1 MTQLVKDLFDLPAQV
16 AKSDFVLDL
25 NSGVANPKRT
35 ADTYVVTERL
45 KDAFDRC
52 LTLVSSALG
61 DCRSKATYLHGSF
74 GSGKSHF
81 MAVLSLLIDGNE
93 AVWQIPALHPLRAK
107 HAFVGQKKLL
117 QLRYHMIGADN
128 LESKLLGE
136 YVEFVRRA
144 HPEAPLPNVFADQ
157 ELFDNARS
165 TLAHVG
171 EDAFF
176 GRMGGQ
182 VSEGWGKLRT
192 AWNRERFEEHATSE
206 DPKVREKLF
215 AALVD
220 KDSWFPAYVDSGR
233 YVDIDSGLAAM
244 ARHAKSLGYD
254 GIVLYLDELIL
265 WLSHRASQQ
274 EWLHNEVQKMV
285 KLVESQESAR
295 AVPIVSLIAR
305 QRNLA
310 EMVGKM
316 HTGMEHQLLYDSL
329 NHWEGRFDKVDLE
342 DSNLPAIIEKRV
354 LRPKNDAA
362 LAIITQAFEQLRTSA
377 CKSLETLQGTED
389 LASFRKVYP
398 FSPALVASLV
408 ALSSSL
414 QRERTAIKML
424 MELLVEHIP
433 DLPIGEVVRVGD
445 LFDVLAGG
453 EDPADGVM
461 RARFTSAKELY
472 KHQFLPLI
480 QESNGTNTP
489 ERCQRLRDGHPV
501 RLGCSGCPE
510 KQCRVDNRI
519 IKTMLTAALVP
530 EVDALKNLT
539 VSRLTRL
546 NHGMVKSMI
555 PGQEAG
561 IVAGK
566 IRKWA
571 SAIAQVHIGNEADP
585 SVKLRLEG
593 VDLKPILERYAPQDT
608 PGTRQR
614 VVRELLFEA
623 LGLDPVL
630 TADKAISQAFRG
642 TTRYGTLVFGNIR
655 AMSLAT
661 LRCEDGHDFR
671 LLIDYPFDDP
681 GKSPQDDVETIE
693 KFKEGG
699 GSWTLAWVPHF
710 FSDQMKQLLGE
721 LVVLNYVLESKL
733 TQREAVQHLTPENQ
747 TRALNDLENLRSQK
761 RSRLLGA
768 LSQAY
773 GLTTRDDA
781 DIDTG
786 NMVDTHLYVL
796 RLGAPP
802 LSADLAANLSG
813 AREAYVQALLALRYP
828 RHPEFRRPLTPK
840 RVNDLVDKFG
850 ELIATEEGRL
860 PVDRE
865 LRAELAGTLGA
876 LGLLRFSETH
886 ALKAEE
892 GLLQPLDN
900 KRAQKGADRPQVSE
914 VRQWID
920 EGHRMGLQEGALDLV
935 VRCYA
940 VWARRT
946 LELDGR
952 PLDAKQ
958 HKGAL
963 PDRAVLEKPELP
975 TQQEWKVALD
985 LAATCFGVTFAGKHL
1000 SPDNLG
1006 RLRSELDSKVKELAE
1021 SCVRANSLLNRRA
1034 AELGVPNDAPRLR
1047 TSQSAE
1053 GLVVALRGQSG
1064 VAQVRVLAGFPLE
1077 TSPAA
1082 VGRHL
1087 QRLDKAAELERTLGD
1102 DLVFGTLRQ
1111 LQLRQGDV
1119 AGAAQVLEEVATAFR
1134 QDELNVQLAPRLRE
1148 LAQRAQGLLTQGA
1161 SVSTQSIRIT
1171 GAAVDIESGGNVTL
1185 TTVRNLRVSARGKAE
1200 IEKRLAEL
1208 TRELEQELSDAD
1220 AEFELEGVLTLRRK

>member
-25 NSGVANPKRT
+25 NSGVANPQRT

-93 AVWQIPALHPLRAK
+93 AVWQLPALHPLRAK
-107 HAFVGQKKLL
+107 HAFVGQKQLL

-136 YVEFVRRA
+136 YVDFVKRT

-165 TLAHVG
+165 TLAAVG
-171 EDAFF
+171 DEAFF
-176 GRMGGQ
+176 ARMGGE

-206 DPKVREKLF
+206 DPKLREKLF
-215 AALVD
+215 AALVE
-220 KDSWFPAYVDSGR
+220 KDSWFPAYVQSGR

-244 ARHAKSLGYD
+244 ARHAQSLGYD

-329 NHWEGRFDKVDLE
+329 NHWEGRFDKIDLE

-354 LRPKNDAA
+354 LRPKNDEA
-362 LAIITQAFEQLRTSA
+362 LAAISKAFEQLRA
-377 CKSLETLQGTED
+377 GAGKSLETLQGTED
-389 LASFRKVYP
+389 LAAFRKVYP
-398 FSPALVASLV
+398 FSPALVASLI

-472 KHQFLPLI
+472 KHHFLPLI

-489 ERCQRLRDGHPV
+489 ERCQRLRDDHPV
-501 RLGCSGCPE
+501 RLGCSGCSE

-519 IKTMLTAALVP
+519 IKTLLTAALVP
-530 EVDALKNLT
+530 EVDALKDLT

-571 SAIAQVHIGNEADP
+571 SSIAQVQIGNEADP

-623 LGLDPVL
+623 LGLDPVH
-630 TADKAISQAFRG
+630 TPDKTISQTFRG
-642 TTRYGTLVFGNIR
+642 TTRYGALVFGNIR
-655 AMSLAT
+655 AMSATT

-681 GKSPQDDVETIE
+681 GKSPHDDVETLE
-693 KFKEGG
+693 KFKESG

-710 FSDQMKQLLGE
+710 FSDQVKQLLGE

-747 TRALNDLENLRSQK
+747 TRALSDIENLRSQK
-761 RSRLLGA
+761 RSRLLNA

-786 NMVDTHLYVL
+786 NMVDTHLHVL
-796 RLGAPP
+796 KPGAPP
-802 LSADLAANLSG
+802 LNADLAANLSS

-828 RHPEFRRPLTPK
+828 RHPEFTRPLTPK
-840 RVNDLVDKFG
+840 RVNDLVDKFA
-850 ELIATEEGRL
+850 ELVATEEGRL

-865 LRAELAGTLGA
+865 LRSELAGTLGA

-892 GLLQPLDN
+892 TLLQPLDN
-900 KRAQKGADRPQVSE
+900 RRAQKGADRPQVSE

-920 EGHRMGLQEGALDLV
+920 EGRMGLQESALDLV

-952 PLDAKQ
+952 PLDGRQ
-958 HKGAL
+958 HRGPL

-975 TQQEWKVALD
+975 TQQEWKTALE

-1006 RLRSELDSKVKELAE
+1006 QLRARLDVKLTEVDKR
-1021 SCVRANSLLNRRA
+1021 CVEVNSLLGRRA
-1034 AELGVPNDAPRLR
+1034 AELGVAPDAPRLR

-1053 GLVVALRGQSG
+1053 RLVVALRGQSG
-1064 VAQVRVLAGFPLE
+1064 VAQVRILAGSAVE

-1087 QRLDKAAELERTLGD
+1087 GDKLADLERTLADG
-1102 DLVFGTLRQ
+1102 LVFSPLRQ
-1111 LQLRQGDV
+1111 LQLRKAEVRGATQILDDV
-1119 AGAAQVLEEVATAFR
+1119 VTAFR

-1148 LAQRAQGLLTQGA
+1148 LAQRAQELFTHDA
-1161 SVSTQSIRIT
+1161 VSTQTIRAEST
-1171 GAAVDIESGGNVTL
+1171 TPDVDSVGSVTL
-1185 TTVRNLRVSARGKAE
+1185 ESTRTFRVSARGKSD
-1200 IEKRLAEL
+1200 ISQRLAEL
-1208 TRELEQELSDAD
+1208 TRELEQELSDPD
-1220 AEFELEGVLTLRRK
+1220 VDFELDGALTLRKK